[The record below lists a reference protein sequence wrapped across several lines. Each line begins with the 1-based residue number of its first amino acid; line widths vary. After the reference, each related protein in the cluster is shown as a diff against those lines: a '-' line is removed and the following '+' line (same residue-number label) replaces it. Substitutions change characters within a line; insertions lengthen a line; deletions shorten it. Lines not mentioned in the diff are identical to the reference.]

1 MEFVSVAVTDA
12 GRIRKVNEDAYLI
25 QTQETI
31 HGTACLAAVCDGVG
45 GLQYGDRACKYVT
58 NRLSRWF
65 QQISKVKFEVSANIL
80 QQLNAE
86 IEVINEELRKMGQDA
101 GTKIGTTLSGI
112 LLIAGEYFLFH
123 IGDTRIYMF
132 SENLRCLT
140 FDHTVVA
147 AKLRNGQITEQEAES
162 GNEKHVLLQCMGVS
176 PVLEIQNMKGYVHKD
191 DVFFLCS
198 DGQYNTLNIGE
209 VEDILEEMKYM
220 DQPDMQQT
228 AETLVGEVMK
238 RGERDNITAIY
249 IKIKE

>member
-1 MEFVSVAVTDA
+1 MKFISAAVTDA
-12 GRIRKVNEDAYLI
+12 GRVKKVNEDTYLLQI
-25 QTQETI
+25 EENM
-31 HGTACLAAVCDGVG
+31 HGTACLAVVCDGVG

-65 QQISKVKFEVSANIL
+65 KQISKVRFEISTNIL
-80 QQLNAE
+80 QQLNTE
-86 IEVINEELRKMGQDA
+86 IESINDELLKMGQDA

-123 IGDTRIYMF
+123 VGDTRIYMF

-162 GNEKHVLLQCMGVS
+162 GNGKHVLLQCIGVS
-176 PVLEIQNMKGYVHKD
+176 PVLEIQNANGHVKKD
-191 DVFFLCS
+191 DVFLLCS

-209 VEDILEEMKYM
+209 MEDILEEMKYM
-220 DQPDMQQT
+220 NQSDMQQT
-228 AETLVGEVMK
+228 AETLVSEVME
-238 RGERDNITAIY
+238 RGERDNITAVY